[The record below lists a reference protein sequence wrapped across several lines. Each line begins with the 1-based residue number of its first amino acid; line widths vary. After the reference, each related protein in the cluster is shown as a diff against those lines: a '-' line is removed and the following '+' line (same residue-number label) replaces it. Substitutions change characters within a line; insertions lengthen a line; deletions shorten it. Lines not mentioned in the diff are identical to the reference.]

1 MFSIMNYIEAKRR
14 LELSTETIQMMG
26 GEVECNQ
33 MLLAQH
39 EMIQLELEYH
49 KTVFV
54 NHLLIIGLIGVVS
67 FVVLYF
73 GVI

>member
-1 MFSIMNYIEAKRR
+1 MNYIEAKRR

-26 GEVECNQ
+26 GEIECNQ

-39 EMIQLELEYH
+39 EMIQLELDYH

-54 NHLLIIGLIGVVS
+54 NRILILGLVAIIS
-67 FVVLYF
+67 FIVLYF
-73 GVI
+73 EVL

>member
-26 GEVECNQ
+26 GEIECNQ

-39 EMIQLELEYH
+39 EMIQLELDYH

-54 NHLLIIGLIGVVS
+54 NRILILGLVAIIS
-67 FVVLYF
+67 FIVLYF
-73 GVI
+73 EVL